1 MAGMSF
7 KAYTQRIMSLN
18 KFHSHTTTKTKKT
31 IRKRV
36 QVKNTNMQMVAVKK
50 MQFAGLNYKR

>member
-1 MAGMSF
+1 MSF